1 MARLGPVAGFP
12 EPAGSD
18 PERAAR
24 RLVLATESA
33 HEQTGEHFPD
43 AVVQACLRRFDG
55 PVARERPDV
64 REKEALASCR
74 RCAEFRSHVA
84 HWSSAQPMGTPIP
97 RT

>member
-1 MARLGPVAGFP
+1 MAPLGRVAGFP
-12 EPAGSD
+12 EPGSD

-24 RLVLATESA
+24 RRVLATESA
-33 HEQTGEHFPD
+33 HEQTGQHFPD

-64 REKEALASCR
+64 REKEDLASGL
-74 RCAEFRSHVA
+74 RCVEFRSHVA
-84 HWSSAQPMGTPIP
+84 HWSSAQPMEASIP